1 MHEPRRVAPPQ
12 PTQAQ
17 LDDLYDRLSPL
28 RQRYPGWS
36 DSKIA
41 VTPEASQVIFD
52 WRKEYGLL
60 PQQQP
65 RY

>member
-1 MHEPRRVAPPQ
+1 MSEPRRVTPPQ

-17 LDDLYDRLSPL
+17 LDDLYDRLTPL
-28 RQRYPGWS
+28 RMRYPGWS
-36 DSKIA
+36 DSQIA
-41 VTPEASQVIFD
+41 ATTEASRLIFE
-52 WRKEYGLL
+52 WRKEHRLL